1 MSVLMKHQ
9 LPILPAP
16 GPGRLHSTFC
26 LYEFDSEI
34 GISHFS
40 EGGGSSSR
48 LYKFPLA
55 MTVIQSAQFAFLD
68 VSAGNV
74 LGSGTCYQGL
84 FGGEVTA
91 EALSW
96 EEGATS

>member
-1 MSVLMKHQ
+1 
-9 LPILPAP
+9 
-16 GPGRLHSTFC
+16 
-26 LYEFDSEI
+26 
-34 GISHFS
+34 
-40 EGGGSSSR
+40 
-48 LYKFPLA
+48 

-68 VSAGNV
+68 VSVGNV

-96 EEGATS
+96 EEGATSWEKLDRTAGLFPWLNEAVGWSLQLPGFLGQAH

>member
-1 MSVLMKHQ
+1 
-9 LPILPAP
+9 
-16 GPGRLHSTFC
+16 
-26 LYEFDSEI
+26 
-34 GISHFS
+34 
-40 EGGGSSSR
+40 
-48 LYKFPLA
+48 

>member
-1 MSVLMKHQ
+1 MRGV
-9 LPILPAP
+9 
-16 GPGRLHSTFC
+16 
-26 LYEFDSEI
+26 
-34 GISHFS
+34 
-40 EGGGSSSR
+40 SSSR
-48 LYKFPLA
+48 LYKFTLA
-55 MTVIQSAQFAFLD
+55 MTVIHQSAQFAFLD
-68 VSAGNV
+68 VSVGNV